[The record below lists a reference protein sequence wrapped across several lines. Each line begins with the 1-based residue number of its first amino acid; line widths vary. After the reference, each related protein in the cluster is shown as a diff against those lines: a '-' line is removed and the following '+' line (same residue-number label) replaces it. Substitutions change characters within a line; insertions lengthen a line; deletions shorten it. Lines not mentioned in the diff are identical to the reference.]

1 MTEILNGA
9 KAIVYLTERGKAL
22 AEKILQFFPDSH
34 LYRLNK
40 KDIPQIYRSYRAII
54 FIMATGIAVRS
65 IAPLIK
71 SKKTDPAVLV
81 MDEHGKH
88 IIPLIG
94 GHLQGANELAK
105 TLASLL
111 NSNAVIT
118 TASDLKGIPALDLWI
133 KRCGF
138 KIINPSLLPKVMSK
152 LVETGRLKLFKEK
165 NVQIPLLKY
174 FQLTEDPLEADIVIT
189 NRDYKVK
196 GLLLSPQNLFIGIG
210 FHEWITQEEIEEN
223 IKEVLFK
230 NGLLFDSIKAIS
242 TIDKKAKHPS
252 LLSFCNKYGFRLFGF
267 SSEEL
272 NKVKG
277 ISRSEIVFQAVKVS
291 SVCEQAS
298 IMASQGKLIVPKQIF
313 KDITVAVSESEFIV
327 KGKLYIVGTGPGSL
341 NSITPMAISALRSSE
356 LIIGYRTYLEHI
368 RPLIED
374 KEVLSYSMTDE
385 VKRAKKAIEEVL
397 KGKIVSLISGGDPG
411 IYGMAGVV
419 LEILS
424 KNNTDIEIEIIPGI
438 SALNACASKVGAPIM
453 NDFSVISL
461 SDRLTPWHIIEERL
475 EMSAKADLVI
485 VIYNPKSK
493 GRKEHLTKA
502 KEIILRHRAK
512 NTPVAI
518 VKGAMRE
525 NEFIILTTLEKMD
538 EHLVDMQ
545 TTVIVG
551 NSKTFAYNNWLITP
565 RGYETKY
572 EEQYKLI
579 YRESS
584 KS

>member
-1 MTEILNGA
+1 MTEILSGT

-22 AEKILQFFPDSH
+22 AEKIIQFFPDSH
-34 LYRLNK
+34 LYKLNK
-40 KDIPQIYRSYRAII
+40 KDISQIYSSYRVIV

-71 SKKTDPAVLV
+71 DKKTDPAVLV
-81 MDEHGKH
+81 IDEHGKH

-105 TLASLL
+105 TLARLL

-118 TASDLKGIPALDLWI
+118 TASDLKELPALDLWI
-133 KRCGF
+133 KRCGL
-138 KIINPSLLPKVMSK
+138 KIKNSSLLPKVMSK
-152 LVETGRLKLFKEK
+152 LIEKGKLKLFKEK
-165 NVQIPLLKY
+165 GIQIPLLKC

-189 NRDYKVK
+189 NRVYKVK
-196 GLLLSPQNLFIGIG
+196 GLILVPQNLFVGIG
-210 FHEWITQEEIEEN
+210 FHDWITQEEIEGS

-230 NGLLFDSIKAIS
+230 NGLLFESIKAIA
-242 TIDKKAKHPS
+242 TIDKKANHPA
-252 LLSFCNKYGFRLFGF
+252 LTEFCNKYGFKLYSF
-267 SSEEL
+267 SSTEL

-277 ISRSEIVFQAVKVS
+277 INHSERVFQAVKVS

-298 IMASQGKLIVPKQIF
+298 LMASQGKLIVPKQVF
-313 KDITVAVSESEFIV
+313 KDITVAVSESKLTV
-327 KGKLYIVGTGPGSL
+327 KGKLYVVGTGPGSL

-356 LIIGYRTYLEHI
+356 LIIGYKTYLEHI
-368 RPLIED
+368 RSLIED

-411 IYGMAGVV
+411 IYGMAGIV

-424 KNNTDIEIEIIPGI
+424 KNKIDIEIEIIPGI
-438 SALNACASKVGAPIM
+438 SALNACGARAGAPIM
-453 NDFSVISL
+453 NDFAVISL
-461 SDRLTPWHIIEERL
+461 SDRLTPWSIIEKRL
-475 EMSAKADLVI
+475 EMSAKADFVI

-502 KEIILRHRAK
+502 KEIILKHRPK

-525 NEFIILTTLEKMD
+525 NETIILTTLEKMD
-538 EHLVDMQ
+538 EHPVDMQ

-565 RGYETKY
+565 RGYEQKY
-572 EEQYKLI
+572 GLTM
-579 YRESS
+579 
-584 KS
+584 

>member
-1 MTEILNGA
+1 MTEILNGT
-9 KAIVYLTERGKAL
+9 KAIVYITERGKKL
-22 AEKILQFFPDSH
+22 AEKIIQFFPDSH
-34 LYRLNK
+34 LYKLNK
-40 KDIPQIYRSYRAII
+40 KDISQIYGSHKTII

-65 IAPLIK
+65 IAPFIK
-71 SKKTDPAVLV
+71 DKKTDPAVLV
-81 MDEHGKH
+81 MDEQGKN

-105 TLASLL
+105 TLAKLL
-111 NSNAVIT
+111 DSNAVIT
-118 TASDLKGIPALDLWI
+118 TASDLKGLPALDVWI
-133 KRCGF
+133 KRCGL
-138 KIINPSLLPKVMSK
+138 KIINTSLLPKVMLK
-152 LVETGRLKLFKEK
+152 LIKTEKLKLFKEK
-165 NVQIPLLKY
+165 DIQIPLLKC

-189 NRDYKVK
+189 NRAYKVK
-196 GLLLSPQNLFIGIG
+196 GLILSPQNLFVGIG
-210 FHEWITQEEIEEN
+210 LHEWITQEEIEERV
-223 IKEVLFK
+223 KEVLSG
-230 NGLLFDSIKAIS
+230 NGLLFESIKAIA
-242 TIDKKAKHPS
+242 TIDKKAKNPA
-252 LLSFCNKYGFRLFGF
+252 LISFCKKYGFKLYSL

-272 NKVKG
+272 NRVKG
-277 ISRSEIVFQAVKVS
+277 ISHSERVFQEVKVS

-298 IMASQGKLIVPKQIF
+298 LMASQGKLIVPKQIF
-313 KDITVAVSESEFIV
+313 KDVTVAVSEAKFTV
-327 KGKLYIVGTGPGSL
+327 KGKLYVIGIGPGSL

-356 LIIGYRTYLEHI
+356 LIIGYKTYLEHV

-385 VKRAKKAIEEVL
+385 VKRAKRAIEEL
-397 KGKIVSLISGGDPG
+397 SNGKIVSLISGGDPG

-424 KNNTDIEIEIIPGI
+424 KNRTDIEIEIIPGI

-461 SDRLTPWHIIEERL
+461 SDRLTPWSIIEERL
-475 EMSAKADLVI
+475 EMSAKADFVI

-502 KEIILRHRAK
+502 KEIILKHRTK
-512 NTPVAI
+512 DTPVAI

-525 NEFIILTTLEKMD
+525 NETVILTTLEKMD
-538 EHLVDMQ
+538 EHPVDMQ

-551 NSKTFAYNNWLITP
+551 NSKSFTYNNWLITP

-572 EEQYKLI
+572 KL
-579 YRESS
+579 SGL
-584 KS
+584 